1 MRSAMTASARPY
13 TNTHGA
19 MAEVRTT
26 SFRDWV
32 GVDVNDAVQVVGDDL
47 GDSVQLLEVVLAI
60 DDEGR

>member
-1 MRSAMTASARPY
+1 
-13 TNTHGA
+13 